1 MLCLHDSIRHD
12 DPAVQRLLDAVADA
26 PSLTAV
32 ILAAWQVAR
41 VLTVHLVEA
50 VLAERARRPLAW
62 PRCPQCGVFLRRK
75 GFATRQVMSLFGP
88 MRWRRRVGR
97 CPHRCETPQVA
108 PLDEA
113 LGVQPHQRTS
123 GERPSLGWALAVFV
137 PCATAARLLGW
148 DRGRTVSPQAV
159 GGGASGWS
167 RGDGDPPG
175 TLARAGARRPA
186 CAGGAGGRPRRR
198 SLGAGRRWGE
208 GPVATDRRPA
218 HREDTMA
225 GNHSGCVGSP
235 GSASHADRQGRHPA
249 APPSA
254 GRSLGGVDALQPRW
268 WLAAVRQGIRQAPQ
282 VVWLSDAPAGCGG
295 GMRSAGR
302 PTPWASWT
310 FPTPRS
316 PCGRERRPGGT
327 AAPPRRV
334 GGVAGPGTGC
344 GMASRTGSW
353 PTGSRPWRSR
363 ACLPLHGRR

>member
-1 MLCLHDSIRHD
+1 MRPWECSRISGPAGSSRLWAGPWRSLCRV
-12 DPAVQRLLDAVADA
+12 PPPPGCWAGTVGG
-26 PSLTAV
+26 PSV
-32 ILAAWQVAR
+32 
-41 VLTVHLVEA
+41 
-50 VLAERARRPLAW
+50 
-62 PRCPQCGVFLRRK
+62 
-75 GFATRQVMSLFGP
+75 
-88 MRWRRRVGR
+88 RRRW
-97 CPHRCETPQVA
+97 
-108 PLDEA
+108 
-113 LGVQPHQRTS
+113 GV
-123 GERPSLGWALAVFV
+123 
-137 PCATAARLLGW
+137 
-148 DRGRTVSPQAV
+148 
-159 GGGASGWS
+159 GASGWS

-225 GNHSGCVGSP
+225 GNHSGCVRLAWVSIARGPARSSP
-235 GSASHADRQGRHPA
+235 GCPTVGWSQSWGVWMRC
-249 APPSA
+249 
-254 GRSLGGVDALQPRW
+254 SLGGGLQPCARVSARLRRW
-268 WLAAVRQGIRQAPQ
+268 SGSVM
-282 VVWLSDAPAGCGG
+282 APAGCGG

-334 GGVAGPGTGC
+334 GGLAGPGTGC